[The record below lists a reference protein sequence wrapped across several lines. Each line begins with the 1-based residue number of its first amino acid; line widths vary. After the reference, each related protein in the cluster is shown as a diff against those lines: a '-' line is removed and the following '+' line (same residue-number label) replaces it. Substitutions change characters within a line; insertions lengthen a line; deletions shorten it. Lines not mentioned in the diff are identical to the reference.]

1 MKKIYFTCTLF
12 FVFAFCF
19 AQTQVIKLPLTF
31 HDKKSIHSVGYNSLE
46 GNNELTDTS
55 RIAKNCN
62 NLTNLKMGNVR
73 IYLEGVFTGWDSSFR
88 STFRYVIGTDKDGK
102 EQLIIDRN
110 NNSNFSD
117 DTVIIPDTIGG
128 KPKVSM
134 GKLSEVS
141 IEYDWA
147 THGKKAKRFVN
158 VHILYNS
165 KSKLYLYTFVQ
176 YATAI
181 LNGKQLEILPNND
194 ISYLNY
200 GVFNDSSSTSESI
213 TSNKY
218 LKDNDKLYRVKD
230 LDINEN
236 VLILEKENLPFS
248 KIESP
253 QIGFRAPAF
262 TAVDLIT
269 KQTISLKNYK
279 GKYVFLDLWTT
290 WCGPCLEEMPKIK
303 ELYDKIDHSKIEFI
317 GIVGRGK
324 SETINKIIKTVGI
337 NFKLIE
343 DNSENN
349 IFQKYKLKIVPT
361 TLLIDPNGIVIK
373 SNFRAEELKKFIDND
388 FKESTK

>member
-1 MKKIYFTCTLF
+1 
-12 FVFAFCF
+12 
-19 AQTQVIKLPLTF
+19 
-31 HDKKSIHSVGYNSLE
+31 
-46 GNNELTDTS
+46 
-55 RIAKNCN
+55 
-62 NLTNLKMGNVR
+62 
-73 IYLEGVFTGWDSSFR
+73 
-88 STFRYVIGTDKDGK
+88 
-102 EQLIIDRN
+102 
-110 NNSNFSD
+110 
-117 DTVIIPDTIGG
+117 
-128 KPKVSM
+128 
-134 GKLSEVS
+134 
-141 IEYDWA
+141 
-147 THGKKAKRFVN
+147 
-158 VHILYNS
+158 
-165 KSKLYLYTFVQ
+165 
-176 YATAI
+176 
-181 LNGKQLEILPNND
+181 
-194 ISYLNY
+194 
-200 GVFNDSSSTSESI
+200 
-213 TSNKY
+213 
-218 LKDNDKLYRVKD
+218 VKD